1 MATAALTAPESPA
14 RFTTAEFARM
24 CEQDAFADIKVELIA
39 GVLHRLPLNMN
50 RHGGMQAQVIME
62 LAEVVSEK
70 HVLASVGID
79 FGNATVVACDS
90 AVLRERDRGAS
101 GWLAPDELE
110 LVVEISEGTFDR
122 DYGLKQRL
130 YAGAGV
136 STYWVV
142 DLMRS
147 VVHVFDRPSED
158 GYLGID
164 LVRFGEPLA
173 VPGSEAAITLV

>member
-1 MATAALTAPESPA
+1 MAAAALTAFQSPA
-14 RFTTAEFARM
+14 RFTTAEFAWM
-24 CEQDAFADIKVELIA
+24 CERDAFGDIKVELVE

-50 RHGGMQAQVIME
+50 CHGAMQVQVLMG
-62 LAEVVSEK
+62 LAEAVGKK
-70 HVLASVGID
+70 HVRATIGID
-79 FGNATVVACDS
+79 LGDATVVACDA
-90 AVLRERDRGAS
+90 AVLGEVRHGGD
-101 GWLAPDELE
+101 GWLKPDEVR
-110 LVVEISEGTFDR
+110 LVVEIAEGTFDR
-122 DYGLKQRL
+122 DFGLKQRL

-136 STYWVV
+136 PNYWVV

-173 VPGSEAAITLV
+173 VPGARRRSC